1 MIIFLFYF
9 LFLFFLRGY
18 IRNRQEKM
26 DIVFSILKKGILH
39 SQTRFRLNLLNIY
52 MQFVLF

>member
-9 LFLFFLRGY
+9 LILFFLK
-18 IRNRQEKM
+18 NRQEKM

-52 MQFVLF
+52 IQFVLF